1 MNYGFLSEPHFLHF
15 QDGHS
20 ENSGE
25 LSFGSAWEYQPGRPY
40 SCLCCSLKRRHL
52 VPAPLTAC
60 LVTLERSPLLSEPE
74 TPPVEELGW
83 LSIFLTTSPG
93 LCWPSWPPVSSR
105 IDVCVCVYVHAPCVY
120 SCVCICVRTHVCAC
134 VCTYVCACVC
144 VAGALP
150 GSVQCELSSLGLL
163 QTVYDVPLQ

>member
-83 LSIFLTTSPG
+83 LSIFLMTSPG

-105 IDVCVCVYVHAPCVY
+105 IDVCVRVRACAMCLFMCVYMCAHTCMCMCVHV
-120 SCVCICVRTHVCAC
+120 CVCMCMCGGGTAWLCAVRAE
-134 VCTYVCACVC
+134 
-144 VAGALP
+144 LP
-150 GSVQCELSSLGLL
+150 GPFTDCL
-163 QTVYDVPLQ
+163 